1 MVLTGVAVSAVVFCG
16 EEAGHARR
24 ARHAGLLLLHAR
36 CAGVLVLVLVRA
48 CGRHTCCCCC
58 GAPNGDCCCICCGWP
73 KGEAC
78 IGWPICPAP
87 LACTGGKPPCW
98 GGCPN
103 GLAVFAGAAPDWANG
118 FAAPACCGAAAK
130 GLTDAQLPA
139 CCCAREANGSIFV
152 TLRRHGSSRV
162 RHQRTSMGG

>member
-36 CAGVLVLVLVRA
+36 CAGVLVLVLVLVRA

-87 LACTGGKPPCW
+87 LACT
-98 GGCPN
+98 
-103 GLAVFAGAAPDWANG
+103 
-118 FAAPACCGAAAK
+118 
-130 GLTDAQLPA
+130 
-139 CCCAREANGSIFV
+139 
-152 TLRRHGSSRV
+152 
-162 RHQRTSMGG
+162 